1 MWKQNCLP
9 SDTVHYLK
17 VYRFVSTVYF
27 TFTKIIYLVDYP
39 CTSISRDICVR
50 IFWFLEELNQSSL
63 HHDVHHYSWIH
74 HIFVVLGHLKIGQ
87 GGWTPGGLSPC
98 TWGPWCRADTPHEP
112 IWSQSIFQA
121 YWWSFPILC
130 YSAQQ
135 WIYNTHFGNI
145 VSQDPKMKNVLLFNY
160 TNLQILT
167 EQKLFKYS
175 IPNRIVL
182 IILS

>member
-98 TWGPWCRADTPHEP
+98 TWGPWCRADTPHESEVNP
-112 IWSQSIFQA
+112 SSKPTDDLFPFFAIAPSNGSTI
-121 YWWSFPILC
+121 PILATLSVRTLKWKMFYFSVIPTYKYWQNKN
-130 YSAQQ
+130 YS
-135 WIYNTHFGNI
+135 NI
-145 VSQDPKMKNVLLFNY
+145 QYPIELFW
-160 TNLQILT
+160 
-167 EQKLFKYS
+167 
-175 IPNRIVL
+175 
-182 IILS
+182 

>member
-121 YWWSFPILC
+121 YWWSFPILR

-145 VSQDPKMKNVLLFNY
+145 VSQEDPKMKNVLLFNY

-167 EQKLFKYS
+167 EQ
-175 IPNRIVL
+175 
-182 IILS
+182 